1 MKNCYIINYDLKKSK
16 DYESLFTAIK
26 SYGTW
31 AKILKSCWAVV
42 SERSA
47 VEIRDHLLRVMDS
60 DDGIFVVKSG
70 REAAW
75 KNVECS
81 DSWLKENL

>member
-1 MKNCYIINYDLKKSK
+1 MANCYIINYDLRKSR
-16 DYESLFTAIK
+16 DYESLYEAIR
-26 SYGTW
+26 SYRTY
-31 AKILKSCWAVV
+31 AKILESCWAVV

-47 VEIRDHLLRVMDS
+47 AEIRDHLLSVMDS

-75 KNVECS
+75 NRVDCEGQ
-81 DSWLKENL
+81 WLKDNL